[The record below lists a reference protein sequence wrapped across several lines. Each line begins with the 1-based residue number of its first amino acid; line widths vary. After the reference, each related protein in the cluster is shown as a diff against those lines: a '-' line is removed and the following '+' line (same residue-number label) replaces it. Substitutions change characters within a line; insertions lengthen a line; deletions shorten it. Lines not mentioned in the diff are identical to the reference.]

1 MTKRKRPFPSDRPGS
16 RPAGDTRGPGRNS
29 SQNRDLADPDM
40 GTAPPPAKGSAGQGP
55 AYWLYGFHAV
65 QAALDNPRR
74 LLRRLLVTAEAA
86 SSIRINTDKP
96 ARPETV
102 DRTALDRALPA
113 GAVHQGVAALAE
125 PLEEPDLDTVLDGL
139 KDGQPATILLL
150 DQVTD
155 PQNVGAVLRSAA
167 AFGAAA
173 VIVPRHHAPPV
184 TGVLAKAASG
194 ALEHVDLVRVGNL
207 VQALERMAESGFWS
221 VALEGEA
228 KDELAGIDLGG
239 RIVLAL
245 GAEGAGL
252 RRLTRERCDHA
263 ARLPTGGPIAHLNV
277 SNAAAVALYEC
288 ARQRVAKSKG
298 GKKP

>member
-1 MTKRKRPFPSDRPGS
+1 MGSPPG
-16 RPAGDTRGPGRNS
+16 AGKASGGP
-29 SQNRDLADPDM
+29 
-40 GTAPPPAKGSAGQGP
+40 TVGQGP

-65 QAALDNPRR
+65 QAALDNPNRLVRR
-74 LLRRLLVTAEAA
+74 LLATAESAGTM
-86 SSIRINTDKP
+86 RINTGTS
-96 ARPETV
+96 ARLEKV
-102 DRTALDRALPA
+102 DRTALDRTLPG
-113 GAVHQGVAALAE
+113 GAVHQGVAALVE

-139 KDGQPATILLL
+139 KDGAPATILLL

-173 VIVPRHHAPPV
+173 VVVPRHHAPPV

-194 ALEHVDLVRVGNL
+194 ALEHMPLVRVGNL
-207 VQALERMAESGFWS
+207 TQAIERMQESGFWS
-221 VALEGEA
+221 VALDGEA
-228 KDELAGIDLGG
+228 KDDLAGIDLSG
-239 RIVLAL
+239 RMVLAL

-288 ARQRVAKSKG
+288 ARQRSAKIKG
-298 GKKP
+298 GKGS